1 MLTQGLFT
9 KGFRL
14 EGHQVSCCFDYLSR
28 DFNSRFWLSF
38 MILLGFIVPN
48 IVILFSSIDMY
59 LAMKQRRINTIN
71 LSSSQTYSGNLI
83 KNELELAKKV
93 IAQISIF
100 NLSWLPYVGVVMV
113 AQFGDE
119 KKINLWITP
128 LTILIIDFTSKLFV
142 LFINLFYAYSN
153 FLSSRPDKTK
163 INSLLEQ
170 QVRLMNVSFIEPSHQ
185 SETPYKYLNRSNCDL
200 RR

>member
-14 EGHQVSCCFDYLSR
+14 EGHRVSCCFDYLSR

-38 MILLGFIVPN
+38 MILFGFIVPN
-48 IVILFSSIDMY
+48 IVIVFTSIDIY
-59 LAMKQRRINTIN
+59 LAMKQRRINTMN

-83 KNELELAKKV
+83 KNELKLAKKV
-93 IAQISIF
+93 IAQISLF

-119 KKINLWITP
+119 KKIDLWITP
-128 LTILIIDFTSKLFV
+128 FTILIIDFTSKLFV

-153 FLSSRPDKTK
+153 FSSSHSNKK
-163 INSLLEQ
+163 KKNSVSVQ
-170 QVRLMNVSFIEPSHQ
+170 QVKRINVSCVDGSHQ
-185 SETPYKYLNRSNCDL
+185 SGAPCKNRKQVS
-200 RR
+200 

>member
-48 IVILFSSIDMY
+48 IVIFFSSIDMY

-83 KNELELAKKV
+83 KNELKLAKKV
-93 IAQISIF
+93 IAQISLF
-100 NLSWLPYVGVVMV
+100 NMSWLPYVGVVMV

-128 LTILIIDFTSKLFV
+128 LTILIVDFTSKLFV
-142 LFINLFYAYSN
+142 LFLNLFYAYSN
-153 FLSSRPDKTK
+153 FSSSHSNKK
-163 INSLLEQ
+163 NKNSVSEQ
-170 QVRLMNVSFIEPSHQ
+170 QVKRINVSFVDGSHQ
-185 SETPYKYLNRSNCDL
+185 SGAPCKNRKQVS
-200 RR
+200 

>member
-28 DFNSRFWLSF
+28 DFYSRFWLSF

-48 IVILFSSIDMY
+48 IVIFFVNIDMY
-59 LAMKQRRINTIN
+59 LAMRQRRINTTN
-71 LSSSQTYSGNLI
+71 LSSSQTYSGSMV
-83 KNELELAKKV
+83 KNELKLAKKV
-93 IAQISIF
+93 IAQISLF

-128 LTILIIDFTSKLFV
+128 FTVLIIDFTSKLFV
-142 LFINLFYAYSN
+142 LFMNLFYAYSN
-153 FLSSRPDKTK
+153 FCSSRSNKTK
-163 INSLLEQ
+163 ISSLLEL
-170 QVRLMNVSFIEPSHQ
+170 QVKRINVSFVEGPHQ
-185 SETPYKYLNRSNCDL
+185 LGAPYKNREKVS
-200 RR
+200 

>member
-14 EGHQVSCCFDYLSR
+14 EGHKVSCCFDYLSR

-48 IVILFSSIDMY
+48 IVIFFAYIEMY

-83 KNELELAKKV
+83 KNELE
-93 IAQISIF
+93 
-100 NLSWLPYVGVVMV
+100 SWLPYVGVVMV

-153 FLSSRPDKTK
+153 FSSSHSNKKTK
-163 INSLLEQ
+163 NSVSEQ
-170 QVRLMNVSFIEPSHQ
+170 QVKRINVSFVDGSHQ
-185 SETPYKYLNRSNCDL
+185 SGAPCKNRKQVS
-200 RR
+200 